1 MWFVTGFCDI
11 GRNKSNRVEKSMYEI
26 ARELDMP
33 ASFVELRHEATHDEL
48 PTLQRLQCNNEDAL
62 KWLWQYYWAKIDS
75 PLPVLSEASICEANT
90 IDSKA
95 LAHELQTALKDF
107 LSQRLDLLRA
117 GTAAAMKSKDLTS
130 AACLECVRTC
140 HNDRRR
146 LEVFVSVLLGEKIII
161 PSGRALGDNMNG
173 AFMVWDDL
181 LCKLVRHQRR
191 FLRIF
196 VTRMVHLMI
205 QQPRMNVKQDP
216 FREALCLW
224 ALHIFVDESWADAR
238 KRIEDSLRTKV
249 VSICIMNPVYWG
261 QRLARLLIEAADETF
276 QYDWIPLYNEC
287 LPQSASSSQ
296 QDSVAPVTRGSATQ
310 RGLKRLDEVMF
321 TPMKRPVYVL

>member
-1 MWFVTGFCDI
+1 
-11 GRNKSNRVEKSMYEI
+11 
-26 ARELDMP
+26 
-33 ASFVELRHEATHDEL
+33 
-48 PTLQRLQCNNEDAL
+48 
-62 KWLWQYYWAKIDS
+62 
-75 PLPVLSEASICEANT
+75 
-90 IDSKA
+90 
-95 LAHELQTALKDF
+95 
-107 LSQRLDLLRA
+107 
-117 GTAAAMKSKDLTS
+117 
-130 AACLECVRTC
+130 
-140 HNDRRR
+140 
-146 LEVFVSVLLGEKIII
+146 
-161 PSGRALGDNMNG
+161 MNG

-181 LCKLVRHQRR
+181 LRKLVRHQRR

-205 QQPRMNVKQDP
+205 QQSRMNVKQDP

-249 VSICIMNPVYWG
+249 VSICMMNPVYWG

-321 TPMKRPVYVL
+321 TPMKRPV

>member
-1 MWFVTGFCDI
+1 
-11 GRNKSNRVEKSMYEI
+11 
-26 ARELDMP
+26 
-33 ASFVELRHEATHDEL
+33 
-48 PTLQRLQCNNEDAL
+48 
-62 KWLWQYYWAKIDS
+62 
-75 PLPVLSEASICEANT
+75 
-90 IDSKA
+90 
-95 LAHELQTALKDF
+95 
-107 LSQRLDLLRA
+107 
-117 GTAAAMKSKDLTS
+117 
-130 AACLECVRTC
+130 
-140 HNDRRR
+140 
-146 LEVFVSVLLGEKIII
+146 
-161 PSGRALGDNMNG
+161 MNG

-321 TPMKRPVYVL
+321 TPMKRPVVSSSAQRTRSSGAQLTSLRTPSNPAHPEESSQPWSLCNGGWRPVSIGLSPSWAERLD